1 MCKEKIIQSPE
12 SRNAILEFFGF
23 LVCFTNLGGAG
34 FNMGEASRA

>member
-1 MCKEKIIQSPE
+1 MYKEKIVQSPE
-12 SRNAILEFFGF
+12 SRDAVLQFFGF